1 MPLSPTNRAR
11 GKTDNDEEESMSRNS
26 LAFLCTAL
34 LSSLAPIAAADQY
47 PERPIRLVVP
57 FAPGGGT
64 DVNARILADPFSKAI
79 GQTVVVDN
87 RPGASSMLGTDIVA
101 KANPDGY
108 TLLINS
114 ISITIN
120 PAVFKKLPFDIT
132 RDFIPI
138 SLVSDQPN
146 IMVANRSLPARTLK
160 EFASLAQSQPG
171 KYTFGTPGPGTG
183 IHLATELLL
192 QKLNLNLVHVPY
204 KGTGPAL
211 TAILGNEIAVYVS
224 TFASALPHVKAN
236 RMHAYAVT
244 TAKRADPLPNVPTV
258 AEAGVPG
265 YEYATWYGMLAP
277 AGTPGPIITKL
288 NRALVATLNS
298 SEVKRLFVSQG
309 LTPLPTTSQEF
320 SKHIRSE
327 LTKWA
332 GAARLAKVAMR

>member
-1 MPLSPTNRAR
+1 
-11 GKTDNDEEESMSRNS
+11 
-26 LAFLCTAL
+26 
-34 LSSLAPIAAADQY
+34 
-47 PERPIRLVVP
+47 
-57 FAPGGGT
+57 
-64 DVNARILADPFSKAI
+64 
-79 GQTVVVDN
+79 
-87 RPGASSMLGTDIVA
+87 MLGTDIVA

-120 PAVFKKLPFDIT
+120 PAVFRKLPFDIT

-146 IMVANRSLPARTLK
+146 IVVANRSLPAKTLK
-160 EFASLAQSQPG
+160 EFASLARSQPG

-192 QKLNLNLVHVPY
+192 QKLDLSLVHVPY

-211 TAILGNEIAVYVS
+211 TAVLGNEIAVYVS

-244 TAKRADPLPNVPTV
+244 TAKRADPLPDVPTV
-258 AEAGVPG
+258 VEAGVPG

-277 AGTPGPIITKL
+277 AGTPGPIVAKL

-298 SEVKRLFVSQG
+298 PEVKRLFVSQG

-320 SKHIRSE
+320 STYIRSE

>member
-1 MPLSPTNRAR
+1 MFRSTCASLLASLLAWSAPL
-11 GKTDNDEEESMSRNS
+11 
-26 LAFLCTAL
+26 
-34 LSSLAPIAAADQY
+34 AAAAGY
-47 PERPIRLVVP
+47 PERPVRLVVP

-64 DVNARILADPFSKAI
+64 DVNARILADPFGKAL

-87 RPGASSMLGTDIVA
+87 RPGASSILGTDIVA

-132 RDFIPI
+132 QDFTPI

-146 IMVANRSLPARTLK
+146 IMVANLSLPAKSLK
-160 EFASLAQSQPG
+160 EFARLAQSQPG
-171 KYTFGTPGPGTG
+171 QYTFGTPGPGTG

-192 QKLNLNLVHVPY
+192 QRINASLVHVPY

-211 TAILGNEIAVYVS
+211 TAVLGNEISVYVS

-236 RMHAYAVT
+236 RMRAYAVT
-244 TAKRADPLPNVPTV
+244 TAKRADPLPDVPTV

-277 AGTPGPIITKL
+277 AGTPRPVIARL
-288 NRALVATLNS
+288 NQALVATLKS
-298 SEVKRLFVSQG
+298 PEVKRLFVTQG
-309 LTPLPTTSQEF
+309 LNALPTTSAEF
-320 SKHIRSE
+320 SRYIRSE
-327 LTKWA
+327 MTKWA